1 MIEQIA
7 IKFRV
12 WLDSRPVYNSNEEAK
27 AAGMPVGR
35 AYISGSGHVLAPPG
49 KLMKVV

>member
-1 MIEQIA
+1 MIQQMQI
-7 IKFRV
+7 KLRR
-12 WLDSRPVYNSNEEAK
+12 WLDGLPVYNSNEAAV
-27 AAGMPVGR
+27 AAGLPVGR

>member
-1 MIEQIA
+1 MIEQMQ
-7 IKFRV
+7 IKFRR

-35 AYISGSGHVLAPPG
+35 AYISGSSHVLAPPG